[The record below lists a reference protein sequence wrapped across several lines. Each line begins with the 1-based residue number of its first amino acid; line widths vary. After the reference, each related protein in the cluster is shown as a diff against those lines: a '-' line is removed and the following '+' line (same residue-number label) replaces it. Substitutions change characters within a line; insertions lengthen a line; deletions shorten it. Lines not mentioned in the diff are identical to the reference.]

1 LLRGR
6 SLAVWYNTV
15 MKEDKHIY
23 KSHNKTVLLYH
34 IVCPVKYRRKT
45 ITNEVSITLK
55 NVCIEISKRYEIYFV
70 EIGADDDH
78 VHFLV
83 QSVPMMSPK
92 TIVQIIKSITAREIF
107 KNHPEVK
114 KFLWGG
120 KFWTNGYYI
129 NTVGL
134 YANEETIKNY
144 VKNQGKDYNQTYHSQ
159 PTLFEGIM

>member
-1 LLRGR
+1 M
-6 SLAVWYNTV
+6 N
-15 MKEDKHIY
+15 EDKHIY
-23 KSHNKTVLLYH
+23 KSHNKTALLYH
-34 IVCPVKYRRKT
+34 IVCPVRYRRKA

-55 NVCIEISKRYEIYFV
+55 NICIEISKRYEIYFL
-70 EIGADDDH
+70 EIGTDDDH

-92 TIVQIIKSITAREIF
+92 RIVQIIKSITAREIF
-107 KNHPEVK
+107 KNNPEVK

-120 KFWTNGYYI
+120 KFWTSGYYV

-134 YANEETIKNY
+134 YAGEETIRNY
-144 VKNQGKDYNQTYHSQ
+144 VKNQGKDYNQTYFSQ

>member
-1 LLRGR
+1 
-6 SLAVWYNTV
+6 

-34 IVCPVKYRRKT
+34 IVYPVKYRRKT

-70 EIGADDDH
+70 EIGTDDGY

-83 QSVPMMSPK
+83 QNVPIMSPK
-92 TIVQIIKSITAREIF
+92 AIVQIIKSITAREIF
-107 KNHPEVK
+107 KNHPEIK
-114 KFLWGG
+114 KLLWGG

-129 NTVGL
+129 NTIGL

-144 VKNQGKDYNQTYHSQ
+144 VKNQGKDYNQTYSSQ